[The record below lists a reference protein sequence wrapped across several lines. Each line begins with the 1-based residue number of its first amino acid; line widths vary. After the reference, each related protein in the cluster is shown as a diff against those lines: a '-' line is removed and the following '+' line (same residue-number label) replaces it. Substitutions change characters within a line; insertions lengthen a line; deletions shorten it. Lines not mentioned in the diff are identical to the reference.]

1 LKSKSFIVF
10 SLKTIKIAMKSRK
23 QLLNKM
29 KAKAFDTG
37 LFKRILTYTKPY
49 KWRYNGVIIFAI
61 SLSIFAALRPYLLKQ
76 TVDGYIKTHDQLG
89 LLFYVTLMGI
99 VLMLEVF
106 SQFYFVYWANWLGQ
120 DIVKDI
126 RTKLFKHIL
135 SFRMKYFDLV
145 PVGQLVTRSVSDI
158 ESIARI
164 FSQGLFMIISDLMK
178 MLVVLIFMFYMNW
191 KLTWIVVIAM
201 PILVYITRIFQRKMQ
216 VAFEEVRTQIA
227 NMNSFVQ
234 ERVTGMKI
242 VQLFNREKTEYES
255 FKEIN
260 GKHKKAWI
268 KTILYNSIFFPI
280 ADIISS
286 LTLGCIVVFGGFKIL
301 NGDNFT
307 TFGDL
312 FSYTMF
318 IGMLFNPL
326 RQIADK
332 FNEMQLGMIAA
343 NRVFDIIDTQ
353 DHIQD
358 TGTIEAPIFNGTIE
372 FKDVRFGYIPEE
384 EVIKGIDLSVEAGQT
399 IAIVGSTGAGKST
412 IINLLNRFYEINS
425 GTICIDGNNI
435 ENYTLASLRKQIAVV
450 LQDVF
455 LFADTIY
462 NNITL
467 NNPEITK
474 AQVLEAAKVI
484 GVHDFIMSLPDN
496 YDFDV
501 KERGVM
507 LSSGQRQ
514 LIAFLR
520 SYVSNPS
527 ILILDEATSS
537 IDTYSEEMI
546 QRATETITKGRTSI
560 VIAHR
565 LATIVNADKIVVMDK
580 GLIVEQGTHQELIN
594 RTNGYYKNLYD
605 SQFVV
610 AN

>member
-1 LKSKSFIVF
+1 
-10 SLKTIKIAMKSRK
+10 
-23 QLLNKM
+23 M
-29 KAKAFDTG
+29 KAKAFDTNI
-37 LFKRILTYTKPY
+37 FKRILKYTKPFQ
-49 KWRYNGVIIFAI
+49 WRFNGVIIFAV
-61 SLSIFAALRPYLLKQ
+61 SLSVFAALRPYLLKQ
-76 TVDGYIKTHDQLG
+76 TVDGYIKTHDQQG
-89 LLFYVTLMGI
+89 LLFYMTLMLV
-99 VLMLEVF
+99 VLMAEVF

-126 RTKLFKHIL
+126 RIKLFKHML
-135 SFRMKYFDLV
+135 SFRMKYYDNA

-158 ESIARI
+158 EAIAKI

-178 MLVVLIFMFYMNW
+178 MLVVLLFMFYMNW
-191 KLTWIVVIAM
+191 RLTWIVIVAM
-201 PILVYITRIFQRKMQ
+201 PILVYFTRIFQKKMQ

-227 NMNSFVQ
+227 NLNTFVQ

-242 VQLFNREKTEYES
+242 VQLFNRETIEAEKFS
-255 FKEIN
+255 EIN
-260 GKHKKAWI
+260 QKHNKAWI

-286 LTLGCIVVFGGFKIL
+286 LTLGFVVLYGGIKIL
-301 NGDNFT
+301 NGNHFT

-332 FNEMQLGMIAA
+332 FNEMQMGMIAA
-343 NRVFDIIDTQ
+343 NRVFDILDTDDQ
-353 DHIQD
+353 IQD
-358 TGTIEAPIFNGTIE
+358 TGTVEAPVFSGSIE
-372 FKDVRFGYIPEE
+372 FKDVHFGYLANE
-384 EVIKGIDLSVEAGQT
+384 EVIKGISFKVNPGET
-399 IAIVGSTGAGKST
+399 IAIVGATGAGKST

-425 GTICIDGNNI
+425 GSIFIDNHNVK
-435 ENYTLASLRKQIAVV
+435 EYSLSSIRKQIAVV

-455 LFADTIY
+455 LFADTIL

-467 NNPEITK
+467 NHPEISRE
-474 AQVLEAAKVI
+474 QVVDAAKKI

-496 YDFDV
+496 YDYNV
-501 KERGVM
+501 KERGIM

-520 SYVSNPS
+520 AFVSNPS

-537 IDTYSEEMI
+537 IDTYSEELI
-546 QRATETITKGRTSI
+546 QRATETITKDRTSI

-565 LATIVNADKIVVMDK
+565 LATIMNADTIIVMDK
-580 GLIVEQGTHQELIN
+580 GLIVEQGTHQELIT
-594 RTNGYYKNLYD
+594 RTDGYYKKLYD
-605 SQFVV
+605 SQFSV
-610 AN
+610 AIAN

>member
-1 LKSKSFIVF
+1 
-10 SLKTIKIAMKSRK
+10 
-23 QLLNKM
+23 M
-29 KAKAFDTG
+29 KAKAFDTR
-37 LFKRILTYTKPY
+37 LFKRILKYTKPY
-49 KWRYNGVIIFAI
+49 QFRFRGVIAFAI
-61 SLSIFAALRPYLLKQ
+61 SLSVFAALRPYLLKQ
-76 TVDGYIKTHDQLG
+76 TVDGYIKTHDQQG
-89 LLFYVTLMGI
+89 LLLYISLMGI
-99 VLMLEVF
+99 VLLAEVF
-106 SQFYFVYWANWLGQ
+106 SQYYFVFWANWLGQ

-135 SFRMKYFDLV
+135 SFRMKYFDHV

-158 ESIARI
+158 EAIARI

-178 MLVVLIFMFYMNW
+178 MVVVLFFMFYMNW
-191 KLTWIVVIAM
+191 KLTWIVIVAM
-201 PILVYITRIFQRKMQ
+201 PILVFFTRIFQRKMQ
-216 VAFEEVRTQIA
+216 VAFEEVRTEIA

-242 VQLFNREKTEYES
+242 VQLFNREDIEFDK
-255 FKEIN
+255 FKNIN
-260 GKHKKAWI
+260 DKHRKAWI

-286 LTLGCIVVFGGFKIL
+286 LTLGFIVLYGGFKIL
-301 NGDNFT
+301 NGDTFT

-343 NRVFDIIDTQ
+343 NRVFDILDTDDQ
-353 DHIQD
+353 IQD
-358 TGTIEAPIFNGTIE
+358 TGTIEAPVFEGNIE
-372 FKDVRFGYIPEE
+372 FKDVRFGYIPDE
-384 EVIKGIDLSVEAGQT
+384 EVIKGIYLEVKAGQT

-425 GTICIDGNNI
+425 GTIYIDHQNI
-435 ENYTLASLRKQIAVV
+435 ENYTLGSLRKQIAVV

-467 NNPEITK
+467 NNPTISREEVLAA
-474 AQVLEAAKVI
+474 AQKI

-520 SYVSNPS
+520 AFVSNPS

-537 IDTYSEEMI
+537 IDTYSEELI

-580 GLIVEQGTHQELIN
+580 GLIVEQGTHQELVN
-594 RTNGYYKNLYD
+594 KTTGYYKNLYD
-605 SQFVV
+605 SQFSV

>member
-1 LKSKSFIVF
+1 
-10 SLKTIKIAMKSRK
+10 
-23 QLLNKM
+23 M
-29 KAKAFDTG
+29 KAKAFDTR
-37 LFKRILTYTKPY
+37 LFKRILQYTKPY
-49 KWRYNGVIIFAI
+49 QLRFRGVIAFAI
-61 SLSIFAALRPYLLKQ
+61 SLSVFAALRPYLLKQ
-76 TVDGYIKTHDQLG
+76 TVDGYIKTHDQQG
-89 LLFYVTLMGI
+89 LLLYISLMGI
-99 VLMLEVF
+99 VLLAEVF
-106 SQFYFVYWANWLGQ
+106 SQYYFVFWANWLGQ

-135 SFRMKYFDLV
+135 SFRMKYFDHV

-158 ESIARI
+158 EAIARI

-178 MLVVLIFMFYMNW
+178 MVVVLFFMFYMNW
-191 KLTWIVVIAM
+191 KLTWIVIVAM
-201 PILVYITRIFQRKMQ
+201 PILVFFTRIFQRKMQ
-216 VAFEEVRTQIA
+216 VAFEEVRNEIA

-242 VQLFNREKTEYES
+242 VQLFNREDIEFDK
-255 FKEIN
+255 FKNIN
-260 GKHKKAWI
+260 DKHRKAWI

-286 LTLGCIVVFGGFKIL
+286 LTLGFIVLYGGFKIL
-301 NGDNFT
+301 NGDSFT

-343 NRVFDIIDTQ
+343 NRVFDILDTQ
-353 DHIQD
+353 DQIQD
-358 TGTIEAPIFNGTIE
+358 TGTIEAPLFDGNIE
-372 FKDVRFGYIPEE
+372 FKDIHFGYVPNE
-384 EVIKGIDLSVEAGQT
+384 EVIKGIDLEVKAGQT

-425 GTICIDGNNI
+425 GTIYIDHQNI
-435 ENYTLASLRKQIAVV
+435 ENYTLGSLRKQIAVV

-467 NNPEITK
+467 NNPTISREEVLAA
-474 AQVLEAAKVI
+474 AQKI
-484 GVHDFIMSLPDN
+484 GVHEFIMSLPDN

-520 SYVSNPS
+520 AFVSNPS

-537 IDTYSEEMI
+537 IDTYSEELI

-565 LATIVNADKIVVMDK
+565 LATIMNADKIIVMDK
-580 GLIVEQGTHQELIN
+580 GLIVEQGIHQELIKKES
-594 RTNGYYKNLYD
+594 GYYKNLYD
-605 SQFVV
+605 SQFSA

>member
-1 LKSKSFIVF
+1 
-10 SLKTIKIAMKSRK
+10 
-23 QLLNKM
+23 M
-29 KAKAFDTG
+29 KAKAFDTR
-37 LFKRILTYTKPY
+37 LFKRILQYTKPY
-49 KWRYNGVIIFAI
+49 QWRFNGVIAFAI
-61 SLSIFAALRPYLLKQ
+61 SLSVFAALRPYLLKQ
-76 TVDGYIKTHDQLG
+76 TVDGYIQTEDARG
-89 LLFYVTLMGI
+89 LLFYITLMGV
-99 VLMLEVF
+99 VLLCEVF
-106 SQFYFVYWANWLGQ
+106 SQFYFVFWANWLGQ

-178 MLVVLIFMFYMNW
+178 MVVVLGFMFYMNW
-191 KLTWIVVIAM
+191 TLTWIVIVAM
-201 PILVYITRIFQRKMQ
+201 PVLVFITRIFQRKMQ
-216 VAFEEVRTQIA
+216 VAFEDVRNQIS

-242 VQLFNREKTEYES
+242 VQLFNREEIEADK
-255 FKEIN
+255 FKSIN
-260 GKHKKAWI
+260 DKHKKAWI

-286 LTLGCIVVFGGFKIL
+286 LTLGFIVLYGGLKIL
-301 NGDNFT
+301 NGDTFT

-343 NRVFDIIDTQ
+343 NRVFAIIDTQ

-358 TGTIEAPIFNGTIE
+358 TGTLEAPIFLGNLQ
-372 FKDVRFGYIPEE
+372 FKDVRFSYIPDE
-384 EVIKGIDLSVEAGQT
+384 EVIKGISLSVKAGET
-399 IAIVGSTGAGKST
+399 VAIVGSTGAGKST

-425 GTICIDGNNI
+425 GEICIDNQNI
-435 ENYTLASLRKQIAVV
+435 ENYTLGSLRKQIAVV

-455 LFADTIY
+455 LFADTIF

-467 NNPEITK
+467 NNPEITREDVLAA
-474 AQVLEAAKVI
+474 AQEI

-496 YDFDV
+496 YNFDV

-520 SYVSNPS
+520 AYVSNPS

-537 IDTYSEEMI
+537 IDSYSEEMI
-546 QRATETITKGRTSI
+546 QRATETITQGRTSI

-565 LATIVNADKIVVMDK
+565 LATIVNADKIVVMNK

-594 RTNGYYKNLYD
+594 RESGYYKNLYD
-605 SQFVV
+605 SQFSV

>member
-1 LKSKSFIVF
+1 
-10 SLKTIKIAMKSRK
+10 
-23 QLLNKM
+23 M
-29 KAKAFDTG
+29 KAKAFDTR
-37 LFKRILTYTKPY
+37 LFKRILKYTKPY
-49 KWRYNGVIIFAI
+49 QWRFNGVVVFAI
-61 SLSIFAALRPYLLKQ
+61 SLSVFAALRPYLLKQ
-76 TVDGYIKTHDQLG
+76 TVDNYIQTEDAQG
-89 LLFYVTLMGI
+89 LLLYVCLMGF
-99 VLMLEVF
+99 VLLLEVF
-106 SQFYFVYWANWLGQ
+106 SQFYFVFWANCLGQ

-126 RTKLFKHIL
+126 RIKLFKHIL

-164 FSQGLFMIISDLMK
+164 FSQGLFMIISDMMK

-191 KLTWIVVIAM
+191 KLTWIVIIAM

-227 NMNSFVQ
+227 NMNTFVQ

-242 VQLFNREKTEYES
+242 VQLFNREEIELKK
-255 FKEIN
+255 FKDIN
-260 GKHKKAWI
+260 EKHQNAWI
-268 KTILYNSIFFPI
+268 KTIFYNSIFFPI

-286 LTLGCIVVFGGFKIL
+286 LTLGFVVLYGGIKII
-301 NGDNFT
+301 NGDHIT

-318 IGMLFNPL
+318 ISMLFNPL

-343 NRVFDIIDTQ
+343 NRVFEIIDTQ
-353 DHIQD
+353 DQIQD
-358 TGTIEAPIFNGTIE
+358 TGTIEAPIFHGNII
-372 FKDVRFGYIPEE
+372 FKDVHFSYIDNE
-384 EVIKGIDLSVEAGQT
+384 EVIKGINLEVLSGKT

-412 IINLLNRFYEINS
+412 IINLLNRFYEIKS
-425 GTICIDGNNI
+425 GTICIDNVNI
-435 ENYTLASLRKQIAVV
+435 KNYTLSSLRKQIAIV

-467 NNPEITK
+467 NNPEISREEVY
-474 AQVLEAAKVI
+474 AAAKKI

-520 SYVSNPS
+520 AYVSYPS

-537 IDTYSEEMI
+537 IDTYSEELI

-580 GLIVEQGTHQELIN
+580 GLIVEEGTHQELIN
-594 RTNGYYKNLYD
+594 KESGYYKNLYD
-605 SQFVV
+605 SQFSL
-610 AN
+610 AE

>member
-1 LKSKSFIVF
+1 
-10 SLKTIKIAMKSRK
+10 
-23 QLLNKM
+23 M
-29 KAKAFDTG
+29 KAKAFDTR
-37 LFKRILTYTKPY
+37 LFKRILQYTKPY
-49 KWRYNGVIIFAI
+49 QLRFRGVIAFAI
-61 SLSIFAALRPYLLKQ
+61 SLSVFAALRPYLLKQ
-76 TVDGYIKTHDQLG
+76 TVDGYIKTHDQQG
-89 LLFYVTLMGI
+89 LLLYISLMGI
-99 VLMLEVF
+99 VLLAEVF
-106 SQFYFVYWANWLGQ
+106 SQYYFVFWANWLGQ

-135 SFRMKYFDLV
+135 SFRMKYFDHV

-158 ESIARI
+158 EAIARI

-178 MLVVLIFMFYMNW
+178 MVVVLFFMFYMNW
-191 KLTWIVVIAM
+191 KLTWIVIVAM
-201 PILVYITRIFQRKMQ
+201 PILVFFTRIFQRKMQ
-216 VAFEEVRTQIA
+216 VAFEEVRTEIA

-242 VQLFNREKTEYES
+242 VQLFNREDIEFDK
-255 FKEIN
+255 FKNIN
-260 GKHKKAWI
+260 DKHRKAWI

-286 LTLGCIVVFGGFKIL
+286 LTLGFIVLYGGFKIL
-301 NGDNFT
+301 NGDTFT

-343 NRVFDIIDTQ
+343 NRVFDILDTDDQ
-353 DHIQD
+353 IQD
-358 TGTIEAPIFNGTIE
+358 TGTIEAPVFEGNIE
-372 FKDVRFGYIPEE
+372 FKDVRFGYIPDE
-384 EVIKGIDLSVEAGQT
+384 EVIKGIHLEVKAGQT

-425 GTICIDGNNI
+425 GTIYIDHQNI
-435 ENYTLASLRKQIAVV
+435 ENYTLGSLRKQIAVV

-467 NNPEITK
+467 NNPTISREEVLDA
-474 AQVLEAAKVI
+474 AQKI

-520 SYVSNPS
+520 AFVSNPS

-537 IDTYSEEMI
+537 IDTYSEELI

-580 GLIVEQGTHQELIN
+580 GLIVEQGTHQELVN
-594 RTNGYYKNLYD
+594 KTTGYYKNLYD
-605 SQFVV
+605 SQFSV

>member
-1 LKSKSFIVF
+1 
-10 SLKTIKIAMKSRK
+10 
-23 QLLNKM
+23 M
-29 KAKAFDTG
+29 KAKAFDTR
-37 LFKRILTYTKPY
+37 LFKRILHYTKPY
-49 KWRYNGVIIFAI
+49 QWRFRGVIIFAI
-61 SLSIFAALRPYLLKQ
+61 SLSVFAALRPYLLKQ
-76 TVDGYIKTHDQLG
+76 TVDGYIKTHDQYG
-89 LLFYVTLMGI
+89 LLLYVVLMGI
-99 VLMLEVF
+99 VLLAEVF
-106 SQFYFVYWANWLGQ
+106 SQFYFVFWANWLGQ

-126 RTKLFKHIL
+126 RTKLFRHIL

-191 KLTWIVVIAM
+191 KLTWIVIVAM
-201 PILVYITRIFQRKMQ
+201 PILVFFTRIFQKKMQ

-242 VQLFNREKTEYES
+242 VQLFNREDIEFEK

-260 GKHKKAWI
+260 DKHKKAWI

-286 LTLGCIVVFGGFKIL
+286 LTLGFIVLYGGFKIL

-307 TFGDL
+307 SFGDL

-343 NRVFDIIDTQ
+343 NRVFDILDTQ
-353 DHIQD
+353 DQIQD
-358 TGTIEAPIFNGTIE
+358 TGTIEAPIFEGDIRFE
-372 FKDVRFGYIPEE
+372 AVRFGYIPDE
-384 EVIKGIDLSVEAGQT
+384 EVIKGIDLEVKAGQT

-412 IINLLNRFYEINS
+412 IINLLNRFYEIKS
-425 GTICIDGNNI
+425 GAIYIDNHNI
-435 ENYTLASLRKQIAVV
+435 ENYTLGSLRLQIAVV

-455 LFADTIY
+455 LFADTIF

-467 NNPEITK
+467 NNSAISREEVLAA
-474 AQVLEAAKVI
+474 AQKI

-520 SYVSNPS
+520 AYVSNPS

-537 IDTYSEEMI
+537 IDTYSEELI

-580 GLIVEQGTHQELIN
+580 GLIVEQRTHQELIN
-594 RTNGYYKNLYD
+594 KETGYYKNLYD
-605 SQFVV
+605 SQFSV

>member
-1 LKSKSFIVF
+1 
-10 SLKTIKIAMKSRK
+10 
-23 QLLNKM
+23 M
-29 KAKAFDTG
+29 KAKAFDTR
-37 LFKRILTYTKPY
+37 LFKRILKYTKPY
-49 KWRYNGVIIFAI
+49 QLRFRGVIVFAI
-61 SLSIFAALRPYLLKQ
+61 SLSVFAALRPYLLKQ
-76 TVDGYIKTHDQLG
+76 TVDGYIKTHDQQG
-89 LLFYVTLMGI
+89 LLLYITFMGI
-99 VLMLEVF
+99 VLLAEVF
-106 SQFYFVYWANWLGQ
+106 SQYFFVYWANWLGQ

-126 RTKLFKHIL
+126 RTKLFKYLL
-135 SFRMKYFDLV
+135 SFRMKYFDHV

-158 ESIARI
+158 EAIARI

-178 MLVVLIFMFYMNW
+178 MLVVLVFMFYMNW
-191 KLTWIVVIAM
+191 KLTWIVIVAM
-201 PILVYITRIFQRKMQ
+201 PVLVFFTRIFQRKMQ
-216 VAFEEVRTQIA
+216 VAFEEVRTEIA

-242 VQLFNREKTEYES
+242 VQLFNREDIELDK
-255 FKEIN
+255 FKNIN
-260 GKHKKAWI
+260 EKHRKAWI

-286 LTLGCIVVFGGFKIL
+286 LTLGFIVLYGGFKIL
-301 NGDNFT
+301 NGDMFT

-343 NRVFDIIDTQ
+343 NRVFDILDTQ
-353 DHIQD
+353 DQIQD
-358 TGTIEAPIFNGTIE
+358 TGTIEAPVFKGDIE
-372 FKDVRFGYIPEE
+372 FKGVHFGYIPDE
-384 EVIKGIDLSVEAGQT
+384 EVIKGIDLNVQAGQT

-425 GTICIDGNNI
+425 GTICIDHNTI
-435 ENYTLASLRKQIAVV
+435 ENYTLDSLRKQIAVV

-467 NNPEITK
+467 NNPAISREEVLAA
-474 AQVLEAAKVI
+474 AQKI

-520 SYVSNPS
+520 AFVSNPS

-537 IDTYSEEMI
+537 IDTYSEELI
-546 QRATETITKGRTSI
+546 QRATETITQGRTSI

-580 GLIVEQGTHQELIN
+580 GLIVEEGTHQELIN
-594 RTNGYYKNLYD
+594 KVNGYYKNLYD
-605 SQFVV
+605 SQFSL
-610 AN
+610 AI